1 MSQREEQEIRKV
13 IDTYLSAVK
22 TGDTELFEKAFYSDA
37 VVINAGEE
45 DPKKAAIPITDFA
58 SRIEAG
64 HKAGKGAEET
74 ALEVSLSQS
83 SRVAKARV
91 DFQLRVGDKVL
102 FGTDFFNLVKR
113 DNKWKI
119 TQKIYDVTSTK

>member
-1 MSQREEQEIRKV
+1 MGQREEQEIRKV
-13 IDTYLSAVK
+13 IDMYLSAVK
-22 TGDTELFEKAFYSDA
+22 TGDTDLFEKAFYQDA

-45 DPKKAAIPITDFA
+45 DPKKASTPIATFA

-74 ALEVSLSQS
+74 ALEVNISQS
-83 SRVAKARV
+83 GRVANARV
-91 DFQLRVGDKVL
+91 DFELKAGGRVML
-102 FGTDFFNLVKR
+102 GTDFFNLIKR
-113 DNKWKI
+113 NNRWII